1 MIEILL
7 APGNMFMLG
16 MAAAFFMSAWL
27 SAPVTTKRKDVTECA
42 RE

>member
-16 MAAAFFMSAWL
+16 MAIAFFMSAWL
-27 SAPVTTKRKDVTECA
+27 SAPVTTKRKDATECV
-42 RE
+42 RD